1 MWPREYMYIALTYV
15 VSNYVFLCTV
25 WLVSLGRYLLNR
37 CDAYSETLERNS

>member
-25 WLVSLGRYLLNR
+25 CKLVWVGIYLI
-37 CDAYSETLERNS
+37 DAMHTVKL